1 MINRSQRNLGL
12 LFGRSRLTG
21 ARTFSNQLVAGNDN
35 QAASPITSLWEF
47 SEKEIAKRESKA
59 QSE

>member
-21 ARTFSNQLVAGNDN
+21 LRTFSNSLATNNEN
-35 QAASPITSLWEF
+35 QAASPITSLWEY